1 MDDKSLTKED
11 EKIYTQ
17 KDMDNIT
24 LKVKESAMAKIE
36 KNYVP
41 IDTFKELQTKYQDLE
56 LNYKKLNFKDTFIA
70 NGGEPSAFNDF
81 VNSNM
86 EILDLEE
93 KKQVEKF
100 KELKESKPFYFNKP
114 ALPQQAQTPND
125 KEQMKDMFDLNSDL
139 IEGTMYKKNF
149 F

>member
-93 KKQVEKF
+93 NKQVEKF
-100 KELKESKPFYFNKP
+100 KELKESKPFYFNKTT
-114 ALPQQAQTPND
+114 LPQQAQTPND

>member
-93 KKQVEKF
+93 NKQVEKF
-100 KELKESKPFYFNKP
+100 KELKESKPFYFNKTT
-114 ALPQQAQTPND
+114 LPQQAQAPND

>member
-93 KKQVEKF
+93 NKQVEKF
-100 KELKESKPFYFNKP
+100 KELKGSKPFYFNKTT
-114 ALPQQAQTPND
+114 LPQQAQTPND